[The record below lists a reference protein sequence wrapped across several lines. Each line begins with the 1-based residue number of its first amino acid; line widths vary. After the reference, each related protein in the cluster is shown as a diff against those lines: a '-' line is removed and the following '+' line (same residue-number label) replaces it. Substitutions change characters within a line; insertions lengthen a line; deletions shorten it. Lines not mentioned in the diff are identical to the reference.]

1 MPGANPNALTPSTLY
16 LVNPIGG
23 RYRITTLVPNTAVV
37 GWSPDQRRA
46 LTETYASTGW
56 IVQEIELSTGR
67 RLSNFVLHNRSL
79 RGYAGPG
86 GHSLLLSYGGG
97 QQGPSGLERVSTSG
111 LHQLSYPGSTPLIG
125 ELDGSTALYR
135 TDGSMFLVT
144 GQHGFAVFDNN
155 GALLRQIRY
164 PSSSICRAGH
174 WWSDQVVQGV
184 CSLLPRAGS
193 SVYGPQNLVLISV
206 GSGQIRQ
213 ITQAPPPEYGYNV
226 AWPYS
231 GGILAQRS
239 TSCGPGSLD
248 TIRDDGT
255 IRPFSYRLPGGASGQ
270 AGLVKVFADQA
281 TLVTGNCGGPSR
293 SLIGLNLGTGAAT
306 VLLGPGLNGGT
317 VLN

>member
-1 MPGANPNALTPSTLY
+1 
-16 LVNPIGG
+16 
-23 RYRITTLVPNTAVV
+23 VV
-37 GWSPDQRRA
+37 R
-46 LTETYASTGW
+46 
-56 IVQEIELSTGR
+56 EIELGTGR
-67 RLSNFVLHNRSL
+67 QLSRFVLHNRLL

-111 LHQLSYPGSTPLIG
+111 VHELSYPGSTPLIG

-135 TDGSMFLVT
+135 VDGSMFLIT
-144 GQHGFAVFDNN
+144 GRHGFAVIGNS
-155 GALLRQIRY
+155 GALLRQISF
-164 PSSSICRAGH
+164 PSSSICHSGH

-213 ITQAPPPEYGYNV
+213 ITKAPPPEYGYNI

-248 TIRDDGT
+248 TIRDNGT
-255 IRPFSYRLPGGASGQ
+255 VRPFSYQLPAGATGQ
-270 AGLVKVFADQA
+270 AGLVNVFADQA
-281 TLVTGNCGGPSR
+281 TLVTGNCGSPSR
-293 SLIGLNLGTGAAT
+293 SLIGLNLRTGAAT
-306 VLLGPGLNGGT
+306 VLLGPGLNGGS
-317 VLN
+317 VW